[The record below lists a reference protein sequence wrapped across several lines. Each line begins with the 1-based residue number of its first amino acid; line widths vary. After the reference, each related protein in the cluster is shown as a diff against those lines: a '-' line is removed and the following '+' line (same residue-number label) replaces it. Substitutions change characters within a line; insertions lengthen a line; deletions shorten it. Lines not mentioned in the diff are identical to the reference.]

1 MRSGSLTT
9 CLIKPKAAT
18 DSLKDVLIRLARQK
32 TYGSIALDGRK
43 SISKLPMINFSFHA
57 ESRSSKENTDI
68 FSTQTLCSKWTRMSG
83 ELLGFGED
91 GTARLRNSCHE
102 PAGLDRLSGAML
114 ESVYEYPLRK
124 RNRLGLERAA
134 NLKLIC
140 VHYNM
145 RLTARVATGS
155 AAEWQRGPLSV
166 PVR

>member
-57 ESRSSKENTDI
+57 ESRSYKENTDI

-91 GTARLRNSCHE
+91 GTARLRHSCHE

-114 ESVYEYPLRK
+114 ESVYEYPLR
-124 RNRLGLERAA
+124 
-134 NLKLIC
+134 
-140 VHYNM
+140 
-145 RLTARVATGS
+145 
-155 AAEWQRGPLSV
+155 Q
-166 PVR
+166 